1 MTADDLIKLLGLR
14 PHPEG
19 GYYRETYRSSSPIPA
34 SNPRR
39 VYSTAIYYLLV
50 PGAVSKLHRLT
61 ADEVF
66 HFYLGDPVTWV
77 LLGPDGKV
85 GKTILGAALAKG
97 HQLQMVVPAGTWFG
111 GFLNEGGKFAL
122 MGTTVAPGFE
132 FEDFEIGKREA
143 LLKAF
148 PRAEKEIFDLT

>member
-1 MTADDLIKLLGLR
+1 MTADEIINQLKLK

-19 GYYRETYRSSSPIPA
+19 GYYRETYRSPDIPG

-39 VYSTAIYYLLV
+39 AYSTAIYYLLV
-50 PGAVSKLHRLT
+50 PGSVSKMHRLT

-66 HFYLGDPVTWV
+66 HFYMGDPVTWI
-77 LLGPDGKV
+77 LLSPEGNVK
-85 GKTILGAALAKG
+85 KIILGQDIKRG
-97 HQLQMVVPAGTWFG
+97 HQLQMVLSAGTWFG
-111 GFLNEGGKFAL
+111 GFLNEGGQYAL

-132 FEDFEIGKREA
+132 FKDFVLGKRDE

-148 PRAEKEIFDLT
+148 PKAEKEIIGLT